1 MKEINKLY
9 RYLGLPVEEITR
21 RNGITYLRKR
31 PEWKDDITK
40 APTSKLIHAIKFGKV
55 MKKVEG
61 KKGFD
66 TETGLPHGASAI
78 MKEMSGNTLPNE
90 VKKRRIPL
98 WVQELEKLP
107 PEKRELLKQIFEKRA
122 PEQHSSVEDI
132 VERLVESASIP
143 RRIRVLRYGSSYRS
157 L

>member
-9 RYLGLPVEEITR
+9 RYLGLPVEEVT

-40 APTSKLIHAIKFGKV
+40 APTSKLIHALKFAKA
-55 MKKVEG
+55 MKKAEG

-66 TETGLPHGASAI
+66 METGLPHGASTI

-90 VKKRRIPL
+90 AKKRRIPL
-98 WVQELEKLP
+98 WVQELNKLP
-107 PEKRELLKQIFEKRA
+107 PEKRELLKQMFEKRA
-122 PEQHSSVEDI
+122 PEQYSYVEDI
-132 VERLVESASIP
+132 VERLAESASIP
-143 RRIRVLRYGSSYRS
+143 RKIKVLRYGYG
-157 L
+157 LMDG